1 MLQINNEMIK
11 AISTRHK
18 VTKYTDTPLSSNVIK
33 ALNTRISNI
42 NDITEDL
49 KLKLMLNDTKGL
61 STFFKLFISKGVKN
75 YIILSGKDSVDL
87 DERLGYYGM
96 DIMLYAQSLGLNTWW
111 IGDTYN
117 KKFIQK
123 KMYDC
128 RVIGIIAFGYGAHN
142 GTPHKSK
149 TASEVSAYNGDVPKW
164 FKSGVNACLLAPTAL
179 NKQAFFI
186 NGTGNK
192 VTLSCNN
199 GSYSHVEKGILK
211 YSFELAAGRDA
222 FEWA

>member
-1 MLQINNEMIK
+1 MLQINHEMSM

-18 VTKYTDTPLSSNVIK
+18 VTKYMDTPLSSNVIK
-33 ALNTRISNI
+33 ALNMRISDI
-42 NDITEDL
+42 NDITGEL
-49 KLKLMLNDTKGL
+49 KLKLMLNDTKEL
-61 STFFKLFISKGVKN
+61 TAFFKLFLSKNVKN

-87 DERLGYYGM
+87 EEKLGYYEM

-111 IGDTYN
+111 IGDIYN
-117 KKFIQK
+117 KKSTQK
-123 KMYDC
+123 EMYNY

-149 TASEVSAYNGDVPKW
+149 NASEVSVYNGNVPKW

-179 NKQAFFI
+179 NKQSFFI

-199 GSYSHVEKGILK
+199 GNYSHVEKGILK